1 MAAENIT
8 YFSECLH
15 NVMILYRSKRIAYR
29 TRGYTRRTKLGCIH
43 WNKIRFAAMHGKRRV
58 SERFETIAKTTGK
71 SKFVTRYYLDDT
83 WKSELVIGAV
93 KRKEDFGV
101 GFPQVDS
108 DEDVEEEDPL
118 DPVVLNFEI
127 RLDDDL
133 GFDIFLDD
141 EMDENME

>member
-1 MAAENIT
+1 
-8 YFSECLH
+8 
-15 NVMILYRSKRIAYR
+15 
-29 TRGYTRRTKLGCIH
+29 
-43 WNKIRFAAMHGKRRV
+43 MHGKRRV

-93 KRKEDFGV
+93 ERKEDFGV